1 MTGNLLRGGMPGGT
15 REQRLVWV
23 LLVAEATQAEGELEG
38 DFEGEMRRRMA
49 WPFHIQRPVR
59 TRIGRKT

>member
-1 MTGNLLRGGMPGGT
+1 M
-15 REQRLVWV
+15 
-23 LLVAEATQAEGELEG
+23 LLVAEATQAEREFEE

-59 TRIGRKT
+59 TRIGKKTYLVGAA

>member
-1 MTGNLLRGGMPGGT
+1 M
-15 REQRLVWV
+15 
-23 LLVAEATQAEGELEG
+23 LLVAEATQAEREFEE

>member
-1 MTGNLLRGGMPGGT
+1 MA
-15 REQRLVWV
+15 

-38 DFEGEMRRRMA
+38 DMRRRMA
-49 WPFHIQRPVR
+49 EPFHIQRPVR